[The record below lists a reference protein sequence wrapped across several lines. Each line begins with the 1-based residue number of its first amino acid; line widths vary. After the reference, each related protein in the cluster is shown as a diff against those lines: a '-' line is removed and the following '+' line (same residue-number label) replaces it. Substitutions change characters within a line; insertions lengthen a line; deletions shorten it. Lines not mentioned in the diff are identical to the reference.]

1 MVIYIFITMHPRISL
16 NFRWHAATRFKLYL
30 RPKHMKSSTDEEL
43 PPLPPNKTAEQVFG
57 DFLRYLYKCTQEYI
71 KETHTSGVGLW
82 RSLRSTTEFVL
93 SHPNGWEGTQQ
104 TRMRNAA
111 VYAGLVPGSPE
122 GHSRIHFVTEGE
134 ASIHYCIANDFASDM
149 IKVSVLRLAF
159 NCSDV
164 GRGRVGKG
172 SLLSM
177 LEEAPST

>member
-1 MVIYIFITMHPRISL
+1 MVIHIFVTMHPRISL
-16 NFRWHAATRFKLYL
+16 TFRWCATTRFKLYL
-30 RPKHMKSSTDEEL
+30 RPKHMKLSTDEEL
-43 PPLPPNKTAEQVFG
+43 PPLPLNKTAEQVFG
-57 DFLRYLYKCTQEYI
+57 DVLQYLYKCTQEYI
-71 KETHTSGVGLW
+71 EETHANGVRLW
-82 RSLRSTTEFVL
+82 QSLKTTTDFVL

-104 TRMRNAA
+104 AQMRSAA
-111 VYAGLVPGSPE
+111 VYAGLVPSSPE

-159 NCSDV
+159 NCSNV
-164 GRGRVGKG
+164 GRGRVGKV